1 MIRADLNLQKR
12 WNIFN
17 ALKNGILYNEKK
29 KKNKRRNLV

>member
-17 ALKNGILYNEKK
+17 ALKNGILN
-29 KKNKRRNLV
+29 NKRLG